1 MRLRTPITEFA
12 VIPAKVGMY
21 LYQWVMGSGSSFPH
35 CRNDGFKG
43 NRVFF
48 SILLGPAS
56 LAARRFGSKAWLNSS
71 SGSIRSRNRQHLIGR
86 NVSTK
91 IDQREQS

>member
-1 MRLRTPITEFA
+1 MRRRTPITEFA

-35 CRNDGFKG
+35 CRSDGFEG

-48 SILLGPAS
+48 SILLGPALPRCPPLRQQG
-56 LAARRFGSKAWLNSS
+56 LAE
-71 SGSIRSRNRQHLIGR
+71 QLIEL
-86 NVSTK
+86 
-91 IDQREQS
+91 DHEP